1 MKSRQ
6 VQFIRNFIMSA
17 GANFLSVLLSAIT
30 VLIVPRFVGTETYG
44 YYQLY
49 LFYCSYTAVLNFG
62 WNDGI
67 YLRIGGKSYAE
78 LDKNLYSRQ
87 IRMLAILELVI
98 YSVLAAIAILTVDE
112 FSRKLTLI
120 CVCISAVIV
129 NPRWILVYI
138 LQATNE
144 IKKYT
149 TVTVIERIVTV
160 YSLVLIALVGR
171 GELGIQWLFGADL
184 FGKTV
189 ATIII
194 IYFERD
200 IITAKPCS
208 VGVAIPEIKENLS
221 AGMRLMLASLS
232 SMLILGVI
240 RFGIENHWGVET
252 FGKVSLSLSIS
263 NMAMQAI
270 SAIALVLYPTL
281 RRIQQSLLPELYKV
295 MRTCLMSFG
304 FGVMVF
310 YWPLA
315 QLLLLWLPN
324 YADSLHY
331 IAILLPVCVFEGK
344 STMLLNTYYKTCR
357 LESQL
362 FKNNLASVIF
372 SIAAIFVAI
381 CFDSLNL
388 AVISILL
395 ALVFRSVLSEI
406 ILSRYLNI
414 SVVASIFSEL
424 LMTMSFVIC
433 NFFFGWKGALAY
445 LAIYIVYVLANHKR
459 YRQVI
464 KFISCYR

>member
-362 FKNNLASVIF
+362 FKNNFASVIF

-395 ALVFRSVLSEI
+395 ALVSRSVLSEI

-464 KFISCYR
+464 NFISCYR

>member
-98 YSVLAAIAILTVDE
+98 YSVLAAIAILAVDE

-160 YSLVLIALVGR
+160 SSLVLIALVGR

-445 LAIYIVYVLANHKR
+445 LVIYIVYVLANHKR

>member
-1 MKSRQ
+1 M
-6 VQFIRNFIMSA
+6 QFIRNFIMSA